1 MRPGKGS
8 CHAEDAEDAEA
19 LPDGG
24 AARALFPPCLLRALR
39 DSTGF
44 FGARV
49 SVCAGA
55 AMSCERLWRMMPNGC

>member
-8 CHAEDAEDAEA
+8 CHAEDAESPEDAEYAEDAEA

-39 DSTGF
+39 DSTGVF
-44 FGARV
+44 RGTGFGLR
-49 SVCAGA
+49 GGGY
-55 AMSCERLWRMMPNGC
+55 EL

>member
-39 DSTGF
+39 DSTGVLRGTD
-44 FGARV
+44 FGPR
-49 SVCAGA
+49 GGGY
-55 AMSCERLWRMMPNGC
+55 EL